1 MKDMLDKKCNEFL
14 ELLASKAPVP
24 GGGSACAYVGAI
36 GMALGSM
43 VGNLTVGKERY
54 KEVEEDVKVLL
65 HQATKIME
73 RLKQLVVK
81 DAECFYPL
89 SQAFKLPRD
98 TEQQRAFR
106 NEKIQEALHG
116 ASQVPLEIAQCCF
129 DALNLHE
136 ELAKKG
142 TKLAISDIGVGAALC
157 KAALQG
163 AKMNVLINTRMM
175 EDEKRKQELEQ
186 KIFKIEEQAFEKAD
200 QIIADIENYLMRG

>member
-1 MKDMLDKKCNEFL
+1 
-14 ELLASKAPVP
+14 
-24 GGGSACAYVGAI
+24 
-36 GMALGSM
+36 
-43 VGNLTVGKERY
+43 
-54 KEVEEDVKVLL
+54 
-65 HQATKIME
+65 ME

-200 QIIADIENYLMRG
+200 QIIADIENYLMRVEHFDANFKRKFQGSTEE